1 MPRKRRPTLIFV
13 MAILNFVMGGI
24 TLLCG
29 LCAAGGNA
37 LVAAMGTN
45 QQMGVGDMTAH
56 MDKEVPGWQVIE
68 VGRGLLLILL
78 AVILIVAA
86 IGLLKMQT
94 WARWVC
100 VFYAVASILLTIA
113 HTTFELGVAKPAMD
127 KWQQKQ
133 TNQPPPSG
141 AYKAG
146 EMVGAGMVAAI
157 PIIYALTLGVIM
169 ILPNVGEAFDRANRR
184 PRVPRHDED
193 YYQDDEEEERDDYDD
208 DRGYRRQRDY

>member
-1 MPRKRRPTLIFV
+1 MPRNRRPPLILV
-13 MAILNFVMGGI
+13 MAILNFVMGGL

-45 QQMGVGDMTAH
+45 NQMGIGDMTTY

-78 AVILIVAA
+78 AVILIVAG

-100 VFYAVASILLTIA
+100 VFYAVASILLTIGHA
-113 HTTFELGVAKPAMD
+113 TFELAVAKPAMD
-127 KWQQKQ
+127 KWKQKQ

-146 EMVGAGMVAAI
+146 EVFGAGMVAAI
-157 PIIYALTLGVIM
+157 PIIYALTLGITM
-169 ILPNVGEAFDRANRR
+169 FLPNVGEAFDRANRR
-184 PRVPRHDED
+184 PRVPRRDED
-193 YYQDDEEEERDDYDD
+193 YYEYDGDEGSDEYDD
-208 DRGYRRQRDY
+208 DRRYRRRREY